1 MNLNLITIAG
11 LLTIGLVAGFL
22 SSTVGIGGGIIIVPG
37 LVFVLAISQKMAQGT
52 SLALMLPPIGILAVV
67 NYYKAG
73 YVDFK
78 VAGIICITFL
88 LGSYLGSK
96 VAIGLPESLIK
107 KIFGVFL
114 LTLAVK
120 YLFLDKK

>member
-1 MNLNLITIAG
+1 MSVTTIMG
-11 LLTIGLVAGFL
+11 LLAIGLVAGIL

-37 LVFVLAISQKMAQGT
+37 LVLVLAVSQKVAQGT

-67 NYYKAG
+67 NYWKAG

-78 VAGIICITFL
+78 VAGIICVTFL

-96 VAIGLPESLIK
+96 VAIGLPENVIK

-114 LTLAVK
+114 LILAVK